1 MNKFIGNWKL
11 ETNNKFD
18 DFLKY
23 YQYSWIKRKLALSS
37 NITLSIEKIDD
48 ITYKRIINIFT
59 FLNSEEIYILDG
71 QFHETPSKL
80 LKSHSIKNDK
90 LISKIIDKN
99 IHWSEKSEI
108 IKNKLHIKRT
118 WIENTKE
125 KKHLSKFLSKIN

>member
-11 ETNNKFD
+11 ETNIKFD

-48 ITYKRIINIFT
+48 ITYKRIINST
-59 FLNSEEIYILDG
+59 FLNSEEIYVLDS

-125 KKHLSKFLSKIN
+125 KTSEQIFIKN